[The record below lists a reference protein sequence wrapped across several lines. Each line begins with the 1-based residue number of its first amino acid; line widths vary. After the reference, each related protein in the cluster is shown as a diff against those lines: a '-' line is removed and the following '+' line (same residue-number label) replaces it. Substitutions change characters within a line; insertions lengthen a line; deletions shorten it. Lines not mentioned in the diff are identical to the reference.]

1 MKIHFRDDRI
11 PEVSAMG
18 QLLWEWEKGLRRDI
32 LFIVLKNILF
42 LIKY

>member
-1 MKIHFRDDRI
+1 MKIHSRDDRI
-11 PEVSAMG
+11 PEVIVME

-32 LFIVLKNILF
+32 LFIVLKNILL